1 MVAKDDKRTVR
12 GKPSK
17 DVESLGSAVS
27 VRQTERVLRLR
38 RHLAAVRAEPTAT
51 LSGTNLETNLVE
63 LLDVV
68 VPSFCD
74 WCVIDLANLHGA
86 SRRFAVRHNGCNH
99 ASRENEIE
107 PCCIEGLDQRV
118 PDLAAITARV
128 LATGTTEAWPADG
141 SRPACCVVVAL
152 KLNDL
157 PFAAISFV
165 VDERHAGYEAYEIGA
180 AEDLI
185 WETATAIERLLL
197 HQDARDAVRHTQ
209 RIASQLHQLIAS
221 SITVAGLRSEQDILL
236 SLASSTRSVFNADTA
251 IVTLES
257 GPAAPLYG
265 VAQRGKKPLTL
276 DPHDVAVAEFPNT
289 RTESSV
295 PWRENDW
302 LVAPILERRDHA
314 RGVIAI
320 RRESGSEF
328 ATEDKEVLTLLAQMA
343 ATALAGAELS
353 RTIQHSEA
361 RWRILVESA
370 PVGIVEVA
378 TEGQVRWWNR
388 GAARIFAWPE
398 YDDSVSDDRP
408 KFPEAARLRLAALWA
423 DVLAGDFASGRD
435 LGDVEIRG
443 RRRDLTAS
451 AALLPSTDED
461 APSILT
467 LVDDVTDHRELK
479 SELRHAHQMEIRG
492 QVASSVAHDFNNL
505 LTLISGYA
513 EILATDL
520 GSEERA
526 AQMVK
531 EIQTT
536 ASRASVLTEQLQAV
550 GRTKAPEPVVLSPEA
565 AIQSI
570 AEVLERIVG
579 VDVSIH
585 WELGQHFSNVRV
597 DADQFEQMILNL
609 AINARDAMPSGGQL
623 SIGVG
628 PMTIEGDAALDLN
641 VTPGPYVHISVTD
654 TGIGMDEETRQ
665 RCFEPLFTTKGP
677 FKGTGLGL
685 AAARRLVEESG
696 GSIQC
701 RSKSGEGTTFAIYLP
716 AVDEQTGEELP
727 VVKEAVA
734 RRSGTIL
741 LAEDDQGLRRLM
753 VQVLEHSGYLVL
765 EADSGELALELARD
779 FEGPIDLLL
788 SDVVMS
794 LITGDEL
801 AQALQA
807 TNPELLVLL
816 MSGSADA
823 SLLDTLL
830 PGTSDFLAKPFR
842 PSELVDR
849 IRGLLARNDAP
860 NRHP

>member
-1 MVAKDDKRTVR
+1 MAKGDKVTGRGKSAKDIAPASPTTT
-12 GKPSK
+12 
-17 DVESLGSAVS
+17 

-38 RHLAAVRAEPTAT
+38 RHLAQVRAEPTTT

-74 WCVIDLANLHGA
+74 WCVIDLASPHGTQ
-86 SRRFAVRHNGCNH
+86 RRFAVRHNGCNH

-107 PCCIEGLDQRV
+107 GCCTEGLDERV

-128 LATGTTEAWPADG
+128 LASGTTEAWPADG

-157 PFAAISFV
+157 PFAAISFIT
-165 VDERHAGYEAYEIGA
+165 DERHAGYEAYEIGA

-221 SITVAGLRSEQDILL
+221 SITVAGLRDEQDILL
-236 SLASSTRSVFNADTA
+236 SLASSTRSVFNADEA

-265 VAQRGKKPLTL
+265 VAQRGKKPVNLESS
-276 DPHDVAVAEFPNT
+276 DPLVSGFPST
-289 RTESSV
+289 QTESSV

-302 LVAPILERRDHA
+302 LVAPILERRDYA
-314 RGVIAI
+314 RGVVAI
-320 RRESGSEF
+320 RREATSEF

-343 ATALAGAELS
+343 STALASAELS

-361 RWRILVESA
+361 RWRVLVESA
-370 PVGIVEVA
+370 PVGIVEVD
-378 TEGQVRWWNR
+378 TRGHVQWWNR

-398 YDDSVSDDRP
+398 YDEASNDSEPV
-408 KFPEAARLRLAALWA
+408 FPHATTQRLAALWV
-423 DVLAGDFASGRD
+423 DVLAGDYASGRE
-435 LGDVEIRG
+435 LSDVEIRG

-461 APSILT
+461 APRILA

-520 GSEERA
+520 DSNDRA
-526 AQMVK
+526 AEMVK

-536 ASRASVLTEQLQAV
+536 ASRASVLTEQLQAI
-550 GRTKAPEPVVLSPEA
+550 GRTKPLEPVVLSPEA
-565 AIQSI
+565 AIESI

-579 VDVSIH
+579 VDIAMH
-585 WELGQHFSNVRV
+585 WNLEQHSSNVRV

-609 AINARDAMPSGGQL
+609 ALNARDAMASGGSL
-623 SIGVG
+623 TIGVVPRAVAG
-628 PMTIEGDAALDLN
+628 ETALDLN
-641 VTPGPYVHISVTD
+641 VTPGRYVQISVTD
-654 TGIGMDEETRQ
+654 TGEGMDEQTRL

-696 GSIQC
+696 GSIEC
-701 RSKSGEGTTFAIYLP
+701 RSAVGEGTTFEIYLP
-716 AVDEQTGEELP
+716 AVDEQAGEELP
-727 VVKEAVA
+727 TVDEEAV
-734 RRSGTIL
+734 RRGATIL
-741 LAEDDQGLRRLM
+741 LAEDDQGLRRLI

-779 FEGPIDLLL
+779 FEGPIDLLV

-807 TNPELLVLL
+807 KNPELLVLL

-823 SLLDTLL
+823 SLLDSLM
-830 PGTSDFLAKPFR
+830 PNTSDFLPKPFR
-842 PSELVDR
+842 PSELVDHVR
-849 IRGLLARNDAP
+849 RLLANHDT
-860 NRHP
+860 

>member
-1 MVAKDDKRTVR
+1 
-12 GKPSK
+12 
-17 DVESLGSAVS
+17 
-27 VRQTERVLRLR
+27 LR
-38 RHLAAVRAEPTAT
+38 RHLAQVRAEPTTT
-51 LSGTNLETNLVE
+51 LSGTNVETNLVE

-74 WCVIDLANLHGA
+74 WCVIDLASPHGA
-86 SRRFAVRHNGCNH
+86 QRRFAVRHNGCNH
-99 ASRENEIE
+99 ASRENEIDA
-107 PCCIEGLDQRV
+107 CCIEGLEQRV

-128 LATGTTEAWPADG
+128 LASGTTEAWPADG

-157 PFAAISFV
+157 PFAAISFIA
-165 VDERHAGYEAYEIGA
+165 DERHAGYERYEIGA

-197 HQDARDAVRHTQ
+197 HQDAREAVRRTQ

-236 SLASSTRSVFNADTA
+236 SLASSTRSVFNADEA

-265 VAQRGKKPLTL
+265 VAQRGKKPVSL
-276 DPHDVAVAEFPNT
+276 DSNDALVSQFPNT
-289 RTESSV
+289 LTESSV

-302 LVAPILERRDHA
+302 LVAPILERRDCA
-314 RGVIAI
+314 RGVVAI
-320 RRESGSEF
+320 RREATSDF

-343 ATALAGAELS
+343 STALSSAEQS

-361 RWRILVESA
+361 RWRVLVESA
-370 PVGIVEVA
+370 PVGIVEVD
-378 TEGQVRWWNR
+378 TTGHVRWWNR

-398 YDDSVSDDRP
+398 YDESSGDNGP
-408 KFPEAARLRLAALWA
+408 TFPHTTTQRLAALWS
-423 DVLAGDFASGRD
+423 DVLAGEYASGRD
-435 LGDVEIRG
+435 LSDVEIRG

-461 APSILT
+461 APRILT

-520 GSEERA
+520 DSDVRA

-536 ASRASVLTEQLQAV
+536 ASRASVLTEQLQAI
-550 GRTKAPEPVVLSPEA
+550 GRTKPPEPVVLSPEA
-565 AIQSI
+565 AIESI

-579 VDVSIH
+579 VDIEMQ
-585 WELGQHFSNVRV
+585 WALEQHTSNVRV

-609 AINARDAMPSGGQL
+609 TLNARDAMPTGGYL
-623 SIGVG
+623 KIGVA
-628 PMTIEGDAALDLN
+628 PSDVASDAALDLN
-641 VTPGPYVHISVTD
+641 VTAGRYVQISVSD
-654 TGIGMDEETRQ
+654 TGEGMDEETRL

-685 AAARRLVEESG
+685 ASARRLVEESG

-701 RSKSGEGTTFAIYLP
+701 LSTIGEGTTFQIYLP
-716 AVDEQTGEELP
+716 SVDEQAGEGLP
-727 VVKEAVA
+727 ALHEEVV
-734 RRSGTIL
+734 RRGATIL
-741 LAEDDQGLRRLM
+741 LAEDELGLRRLM

-779 FEGPIDLLL
+779 FEGPIDLLV

-807 TNPELLVLL
+807 KNPELLVLL

-823 SLLDTLL
+823 SLLDSLL
-830 PGTSDFLAKPFR
+830 AGTSDFLAKPFR
-842 PSELVDR
+842 PSALVDHVR
-849 IRGLLARNDAP
+849 RLLDRNET
-860 NRHP
+860 